1 MLVMLAGMRWPTSAS
16 YAADD
21 SLYGWRSE
29 AHHRDTDQGAILAA
43 CTPRPTILTEV
54 TSLRQRHNAPSPE
67 GMAGTAVRASGLSV
81 PSSPVTAL
89 LPVAGATPRGRG
101 ARS

>member
-1 MLVMLAGMRWPTSAS
+1 MARMPWVLVPIPAPWQPQIPPPKPDLHVPVMLAGMRWPTSAS

-43 CTPRPTILTEV
+43 CTPGPTIL
-54 TSLRQRHNAPSPE
+54 
-67 GMAGTAVRASGLSV
+67 
-81 PSSPVTAL
+81 
-89 LPVAGATPRGRG
+89 
-101 ARS
+101 